1 MDRSYVAENAV
12 ERARLKAIVARLTDA
27 DLANMA
33 KCGHVCM
40 ARGRG

>member
-1 MDRSYVAENAV
+1 MERSYVAENAV

-33 KCGHVCM
+33 
-40 ARGRG
+40 RGRG